1 MGNDGM
7 AKVDLITGFLGAGK
21 TTYIARYAA
30 YLRAGGQRF
39 AVIENEFGAAGVDA
53 ALLREDG
60 VDVEE
65 LAGGC
70 ICCALKVHFHDALL
84 ALAKR
89 CGRILVEP
97 SGIFNPGDFFEVM
110 ASPAVRRVC
119 EMGCMVAV
127 TDPALPDV
135 LSPADRA
142 VMAGELLHAGRIVVS
157 KTEDL
162 GGCLPRL
169 LEDLKKLAPGM
180 REDKIYPVPL
190 PLLSRQDFRILEQA
204 GPAVGDTAAT
214 ADHSALFQSCTFY
227 PEGMFARGQ
236 IWQIFD
242 ELPACGEVS
251 RVKGCL
257 SGPQGGWFINYTMG
271 GRSAVPVARREKPMV
286 NVIGRNLNRRA
297 LKALFAG

>member
-1 MGNDGM
+1 M

-30 YLRAGGQRF
+30 YLRAAGQRF

-70 ICCALKVHFHDALL
+70 ICCALKVNFHDALL
-84 ALAKR
+84 ALAPR
-89 CGRILVEP
+89 CDRILVEP
-97 SGIFNPGDFFEVM
+97 SGIFNPGDFFDVM

-119 EMGCMVAV
+119 AMGCMVAV
-127 TDPALPDV
+127 IDPTQPT
-135 LSPADRA
+135 LSEVDRA
-142 VMAGELLHAGRIVVS
+142 VMAGELLHAGRVVVS

-162 GGCLPRL
+162 GSCMPRL
-169 LEDLKKLAPGM
+169 LEDLKKLAPGV
-180 REDKIYPVPL
+180 REDKTYPVPL
-190 PLLSRQDFRILEQA
+190 PLLSWDDFQVLELACPEGGGAVA
-204 GPAVGDTAAT
+204 GTG
-214 ADHSALFQSCTFY
+214 DHSTLFQSCTFY
-227 PEGMFARGQ
+227 PEGRFTRGQ
-236 IWQIFD
+236 IWHMFD

-257 SGPQGGWFINYTMG
+257 SGTQGGWFINYTMG
-271 GRSAVPVARREKPMV
+271 GRSAVPVARREQPMV